1 MSSSK
6 DIAQWLRELTTSDR
20 SANDPWTISRRYS
33 TSRELS
39 HGLNADLGQSFSELG
54 AEIQNQE
61 QSVRANTQGTE
72 SSNSGFAGSSDSS
85 GFLHVLGDI
94 FPLFGGIASLFGRGG
109 SEPQAELQPYILPP
123 SIAFSGALPESADTT
138 SSLSYGQYGLPR
150 DQVLSIADN
159 AFEPATGSGAT
170 PAGSG
175 VAPQLTSF
183 SPVGE
188 TGTTAFSSSSSNSHQ
203 QIVVQVQAMDSQ
215 SFLDR
220 SHDIAQA
227 VRQAML
233 NSHPVNDVIMDL

>member
-1 MSSSK
+1 
-6 DIAQWLRELTTSDR
+6 
-20 SANDPWTISRRYS
+20 
-33 TSRELS
+33 
-39 HGLNADLGQSFSELG
+39 
-54 AEIQNQE
+54 
-61 QSVRANTQGTE
+61 
-72 SSNSGFAGSSDSS
+72 
-85 GFLHVLGDI
+85 
-94 FPLFGGIASLFGRGG
+94 
-109 SEPQAELQPYILPP
+109 
-123 SIAFSGALPESADTT
+123 
-138 SSLSYGQYGLPR
+138 
-150 DQVLSIADN
+150 VLSIADN

-188 TGTTAFSSSSSNSHQ
+188 SGTTAFSSSSSNSQQ

-215 SFLDR
+215 SFLDH